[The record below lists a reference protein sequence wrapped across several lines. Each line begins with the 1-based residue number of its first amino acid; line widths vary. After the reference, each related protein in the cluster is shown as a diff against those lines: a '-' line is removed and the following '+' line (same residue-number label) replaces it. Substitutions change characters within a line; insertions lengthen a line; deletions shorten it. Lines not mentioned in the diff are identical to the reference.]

1 MFMDIGKHI
10 LYIHPENAQD
20 VAYLEDTLGI
30 GDEKNLAIVRKVY
43 DPSCKSGHIEIVRK
57 DRTK

>member
-1 MFMDIGKHI
+1 MFIDIGKHI

-30 GDEKNLAIVRKVY
+30 RDGE
-43 DPSCKSGHIEIVRK
+43 
-57 DRTK
+57 T